1 MNKIAIVCVNYESY
15 DYTIKMCKSLKWQKG
30 IHDLFELEV
39 FVVDNSKNVSN
50 TLIEYCR
57 NEPMIRYLRSEKN
70 NGYFAGLNEGLSSI
84 DVTKYEYVCIGNNDL
99 EFKDDFFLHLT
110 GLSVKGEVYSLCP
123 DIVTSDGVHQNPHVK
138 TKISLAG
145 KFKLD
150 LYYSNWYV
158 AVFLLKIKSLFD
170 IFFKIKYQK
179 AMSESCEI
187 HMGIGALYILTKSF
201 FLENKELHFPFFLYG
216 EEAFFSN
223 QIHTTGGLLIYE
235 PSLVVN
241 HAESATLSK
250 VPSKIRYLYAKE
262 SYSTYR
268 GML

>member
-1 MNKIAIVCVNYESY
+1 MVSKVAVICVNYESY
-15 DYTIKMCKSLKWQKG
+15 DYTLKMCKSLKEQKG
-30 IHDLFELEV
+30 LHGLIELEV

-50 TLIEYCR
+50 ILIEYCR

-70 NGYFAGLNEGLSSI
+70 DGYFAGLNEGLRSI
-84 DVTKYEYVCIGNNDL
+84 DVTKYKYVCIGNNDL
-99 EFKDDFFLHLT
+99 EFKEDFFLQLA
-110 GLSVKGEVYSLCP
+110 GLSVKEEVYSLCP

-138 TKISLAG
+138 TKMSLAG

-158 AVFLLKIKSLFD
+158 VTFLLKIKSLFS
-170 IFFKIKYQK
+170 IFNKRKY
-179 AMSESCEI
+179 MSESCEI
-187 HMGIGALYILTKSF
+187 HMGIGAFYILTKSF
-201 FLENKELHFPFFLYG
+201 FLENKELYFPFFLYG

-223 QIHTTGGLLIYE
+223 QIHTAGGVLMYE

-250 VPSKIRYLYAKE
+250 IPSKAKYLYAKE

-268 GML
+268 EML